1 MKKTILLILV
11 VSLVLPLTI
20 GSETIYTWKDKDGV
34 MRFSNGSP
42 PEDVKEYKIV
52 ESAPPSSNALE
63 PDDKHRSSYDQMV
76 EQASKEADASQEKRK
91 KEAAENAA
99 ERERVLEEQRNARI
113 KAEREQLEAQIEAI
127 KRRAVSPT
135 FPNGMKQAQIDALN
149 KKIEALEKGLKIQRT
164 KN

>member
-1 MKKTILLILV
+1 MKKAILLSLV

-52 ESAPPSSNALE
+52 ESTPASSNAME
-63 PDDKHRSSYDQMV
+63 PDDRHRSSYDQMV
-76 EQASKEADASQEKRK
+76 KQASKEADASRAKRKRQAAEKAADRARALEEKRI
-91 KEAAENAA
+91 E
-99 ERERVLEEQRNARI
+99 RI

-149 KKIEALEKGLKIQRT
+149 KKIEALEKGLKTQRT